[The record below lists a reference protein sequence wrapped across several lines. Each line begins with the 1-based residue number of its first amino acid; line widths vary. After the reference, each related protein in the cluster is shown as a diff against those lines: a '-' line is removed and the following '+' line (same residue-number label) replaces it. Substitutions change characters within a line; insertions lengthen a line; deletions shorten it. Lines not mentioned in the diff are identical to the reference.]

1 MSGVFTSFGKL
12 LFLKSG
18 TIEGKKNFD
27 CGFENFT
34 LQGFNL
40 NCKKGFEKEN
50 QIYKVYH
57 IYNKEFDGKIN
68 NGLESGEWSCR
79 ASKRS
84 LFVSDLEDR

>member
-1 MSGVFTSFGKL
+1 MFLLLSGNC
-12 LFLKSG
+12 FLKSG

-50 QIYKVYH
+50 QIYKVYN
-57 IYNKEFDGKIN
+57 IYNK
-68 NGLESGEWSCR
+68 
-79 ASKRS
+79 
-84 LFVSDLEDR
+84 